1 MKEKSGDRKRQKCK
15 HKQTRRGGWS
25 GRTGGGGWGGRGRG
39 RGGNERVEGWV
50 PQVAHSPRLLAP
62 LCFINM
68 P

>member
-1 MKEKSGDRKRQKCK
+1 MQAQADEE
-15 HKQTRRGGWS
+15 RRVEWENW
-25 GRTGGGGWGGRGRG
+25 RGGWGGRGGG